1 MKKIDLLNIDLS
13 SDLKNFKPEVLVQTT
28 WITTPNIFWDS
39 PINYNWISKSKK
51 IIQEFEE
58 NGGKYLIVTGTC
70 AEYSWKNQEQLSE
83 TSIEN
88 PETRYGKSK
97 LELLNWIRSR
107 SLPFLWTRTFFQ
119 FGLAEPVGRL
129 IPSLIDN
136 LLLGNDY
143 VIQND
148 TDVRDFVYIK
158 DVVKILSL
166 LISQEASGIVN
177 IGSGNKIDVKSVS
190 EKIAKLI
197 NREDLLHFENNNPQK
212 SLVVSNP
219 SKLIELLPEFE
230 WTHFDSAIMETI
242 DVRKR
247 LLT

>member
-1 MKKIDLLNIDLS
+1 MDAYI
-13 SDLKNFKPEVLVQTT
+13 
-28 WITTPNIFWDS
+28 
-39 PINYNWISKSKK
+39 
-51 IIQEFEE
+51 
-58 NGGKYLIVTGTC
+58 
-70 AEYSWKNQEQLSE
+70 
-83 TSIEN
+83 
-88 PETRYGKSK
+88 
-97 LELLNWIRSR
+97 
-107 SLPFLWTRTFFQ
+107 FQ
-119 FGLAEPVGRL
+119 FGLAEPAGRL

-136 LLLGNDY
+136 LLLGNNY

-158 DVVKILSL
+158 DVVEILSL

-177 IGSGNKIDVKSVS
+177 IGSGNKINVKSVS

-197 NREDLLHFENNNPQK
+197 NREDLLYFKNNNLQN

-219 SKLIELLPEFE
+219 SKVIRLLPEFE

-242 DVRKR
+242 DIRKR